1 MKFFVASKN
10 PVKINAVA
18 NAIKE
23 FFPKSIVE
31 GLEVES
37 GVSAQPMSDEETKQG
52 ALNRA
57 QAIRKLALQKKMIR
71 SGEEVLYLGLEGGVF
86 KPTFAKSDQE
96 LWSTVWAVAVDK
108 NDQSYFSNGARFSVP
123 EFLSKLLLAG
133 EEMGPSLGK
142 HLHDPDLR
150 KKGGMIGFLTNNFTN
165 RTNEYENIVKI
176 AIGLW
181 YKVYSK
187 SSDQDCD
194 LTKSNFL
201 GKM

>member
-18 NAIKE
+18 HAIKD
-23 FFPKSIVE
+23 FFPNSTVE

-37 GVSAQPMSDEETKQG
+37 GVSVQPMSDEETRQG

-57 QAIRKLALQKKMIR
+57 QSIRKLALEQKLINLD
-71 SGEEVLYLGLEGGVF
+71 EDVLYIGLEGGVF
-86 KPTFAKSDQE
+86 KPSFAQNEQE
-96 LWSTVWAVAVDK
+96 LWSTVWAVAIDK
-108 NDQSYFSNGARFSVP
+108 SNQSHFSNGARFPLP

-133 EEMGPSLGK
+133 EEMGPVLGK
-142 HLHDPDLR
+142 HVNDPDLR
-150 KKGGMIGFLTNNFTN
+150 QKEGMVGFLTNNFTN

-181 YKVYSK
+181 YKTYSQN
-187 SSDQDCD
+187 SNHDCD
-194 LTKSNFL
+194 LTK
-201 GKM
+201 